1 MSSSKDQEYAKL
13 EAEMNAA
20 LAAWEKINS
29 SSPSEETEKAYW
41 AAFKAAEK
49 AFQEYTRS
57 INSAKTAASAATSTD
72 PGLTGFGGMRRSHKR
87 KSHTKRRH
95 HSKRRRTVRR
105 R

>member
-20 LAAWEKINS
+20 LAAWKKINS

-49 AFQEYTRS
+49 AFQEYPRS
-57 INSAKTAASAATSTD
+57 INSAKTAASAPTSTN
-72 PGLTGFGGMRRSHKR
+72 PQNTGGVGGMRRR